1 MGADLDAEL
10 NPYYCTHCR
19 CRISRRESNAN
30 NGLCEAC
37 AQHARSRAQEAEQE
51 EQARRERPPATT
63 PFAPGAAEVP
73 LGGDAP
79 FDAWLI
85 TVGCQQVRLFW
96 FLSLF
101 IPFLSWFAGVVY
113 LALGWLSMPHCQ
125 TEAGRR
131 AADRIV
137 ASATRMCWL
146 PVRIL
151 FIAVIVAAAGG
162 VLFGLFALIFG
173 LTP

>member
-1 MGADLDAEL
+1 MDADLDAEL

-19 CRISRRESNAN
+19 CRISRKESNAN

-37 AQHARSRAQEAEQE
+37 AATARSRAQE
-51 EQARRERPPATT
+51 EQARQERPPATT

-73 LGGDAP
+73 PGGDAP

-85 TVGCQQVRLFW
+85 TVGCQKVGVFCLLCLFV
-96 FLSLF
+96 
-101 IPFLSWFAGVVY
+101 PFLSWFAGVAY

-137 ASATRMCWL
+137 LSGARMCGFA
-146 PVRIL
+146 IL
-151 FIAVIVAAAGG
+151 AGIG
-162 VLFGLFALIFG
+162 ITILIGITIFSSS
-173 LTP
+173 TFY